1 MSSHDLRREV
11 RGLRAQVEA
20 LRPRYRA
27 ADYLRAYFG
36 EPVFDGHRAA
46 IVAALLSPQA
56 GYSFVQQ
63 EEGDSLGYPSRYVL
77 CWWDRSQ
84 APVCIRM
91 CRVRG

>member
-36 EPVFDGHRAA
+36 EPAFEGHREA
-46 IVAALLSPQA
+46 IVAALLSPRA
-56 GYSFVQQ
+56 EYSFAQQ
-63 EEGDSLGYPSRYVL
+63 EEGDPPGYPSRYVL

-84 APVCIRM
+84 PPVCIRM